1 MGAGHEAIRGG
12 GMEHMEDNWRTGDTV
27 IVQPEKKRGRKAAD
41 NGNMVEEVT
50 SDGDAESSADATS
63 GQN

>member
-1 MGAGHEAIRGG
+1 
-12 GMEHMEDNWRTGDTV
+12 MEHMEDKWRTGDTV